1 MKLHRTKQFCK
12 LTQPGVGVSY
22 KQITDGVMI
31 KHWETKTQQVKKGQ
45 ALVEFALALPL
56 VLLLVLGVL
65 EFGRAFQTKIVLT
78 NAAREGVH
86 YFIYDR
92 ADAPGFDNT
101 KLAVQAEILNSGVS
115 FDNAAEQIDV
125 LCFIDADGDGEVDGS
140 DTDSDGF
147 VDSGGEVDTACTQ
160 GSTVVVY
167 VEKLFEL
174 AVIGTFVDPL
184 PIHSD
189 ARMLVP

>member
-1 MKLHRTKQFCK
+1 MNFDR
-12 LTQPGVGVSY
+12 
-22 KQITDGVMI
+22 
-31 KHWETKTQQVKKGQ
+31 ETKKKMKQGQ

-78 NAAREGVH
+78 NAAREGTH

-92 ADAPGFDNT
+92 EDASNNFDNT
-101 KLAVQAEILNSGVS
+101 RLAVQAEVVNSGVS
-115 FDNAAEQIDV
+115 FDDAMDDIDI
-125 LCFIDADGDGEVDGS
+125 LCFIDADADGEVDG
-140 DTDSDGF
+140 TDSDGDGF
-147 VDSGGEVDTACTQ
+147 VDSDDEVDNTCPN
-160 GSTVVVY
+160 GSTVVIY
-167 VEKLFEL
+167 VEKMFNL